1 MALADD
7 SSPNTKITI
16 AVAVATTFI
25 ICVHANANAS
35 QPGTSR
41 AAAAAATSGCP
52 TPSLTLNGHPV
63 VARRNSSPDYSTLG
77 EIKFTARMSSPFVGA
92 KLQHRVC
99 KIKCVAGEWVGPL
112 CKIEQNNEDDGR
124 FHPILR
130 SCKLHL
136 DGTNLALIYDGALLQ
151 RWNGHVPDRSKVTI
165 RCDGAPGLYK
175 LHGTSNLQ
183 CLDGDWDREIPRCLP
198 TTSIS
203 AYSQH
208 SPPTI
213 RVKLAFGDSA
223 IDYRN
228 NHVVIYPGSI
238 VHLECLFRRR
248 YGDDVRWS
256 RTTSTTIAQTKTM
269 QQQQQQQQRD
279 HLTGWSIAADE
290 REWIYRMSL
299 YYVKSEHDSGNYTC
313 ITPTNQ
319 NNTVTLRVEAIQCE
333 KRSADENRRNITIS
347 NWKARGNHVGQT
359 VEYACAHGF
368 TLVGS
373 NRSTCLADG
382 KWSSNVPFCEPI
394 VCASGSIADVHLIAS
409 GTNNTYGS
417 SIGFRCAWGYALKG
431 ANEIRCKIDGQW
443 SSPVPKCV
451 DILCAPPSIPANGYL
466 LEKSDDANANYRV
479 GTVIQFACEKPY
491 RITGEESI
499 ICEENGVWSS
509 ASPDCRM
516 VCEHPGEPANGRL
529 APSKFWYETGDGVR
543 VICDAGYAVIE
554 SEALRRLSC
563 TAHGTWSTE
572 IPRCVNSTRIIET
585 TDPTNGSLT
594 LTPTPANPST
604 SRGER

>member
-35 QPGTSR
+35 QPGTSTSR

-319 NNTVTLRVEAIQCE
+319 NNTVTLRVE
-333 KRSADENRRNITIS
+333 
-347 NWKARGNHVGQT
+347 
-359 VEYACAHGF
+359 
-368 TLVGS
+368 
-373 NRSTCLADG
+373 
-382 KWSSNVPFCEPI
+382 
-394 VCASGSIADVHLIAS
+394 GSIADVHLIAS